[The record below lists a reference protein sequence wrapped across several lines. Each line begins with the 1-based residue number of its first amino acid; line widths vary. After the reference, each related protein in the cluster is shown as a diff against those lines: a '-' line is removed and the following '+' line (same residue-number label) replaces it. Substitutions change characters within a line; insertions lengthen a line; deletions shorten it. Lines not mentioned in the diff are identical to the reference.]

1 MSFGKIG
8 GVRLWLAMNS
18 GWAFVV
24 GWTLVIGASLV
35 WNYFQTRQNVID
47 TANVQACAAFERD
60 VTFRRWNSGH
70 GGVYAPVTDITQP
83 NPYLDVPYRDI
94 TLPSGDLYTLI
105 NPAYMT
111 RQVHELGEETEHEHM
126 RGHITSLNP
135 IRPENAADPWETTAL
150 QAFEEGE
157 TEVSSLEVM
166 GGKEYL
172 RFMRPLITE
181 QSCLKCHAKQG
192 YQVGDIRGGISVS
205 VPLEPFWNIAS
216 QQIQGLAAAH
226 FFLWLF
232 GMAGIVLWSGR
243 LSHSQ
248 TERDIAQQE
257 LQKAYDE
264 QERRVE
270 KRTAELAQV
279 NIELEEHH
287 EHLEELVAERTRSL
301 DKSRKAA
308 LSVMQDANN
317 QSQRAEDAL
326 ARLEIS
332 EEELRKAKEAAEAA
346 NQAKSEF
353 LANMSHEIRTPMNAV
368 IGLSHLTLQTD
379 LNSRQHDY
387 LQKIQSSGQNLLGIV
402 EDILDFSRIEAGRLE
417 METIPFNLEEVLDD
431 LANLVNVRAE
441 EKDLEFIYAIPPD
454 IPIRLIGDSMRLL
467 QVLLNLS
474 SNAVKFTDV
483 GEVVISVEVMHLDED
498 QVTLQFT
505 VRDTGIGMTHDEISR
520 IFQVFSQADTSTT
533 RIYGGS
539 GLGLAIS
546 KQLVELMGGE
556 IWVESQPGEGTA
568 FTFSLFF
575 NLPTEVEEPPLL
587 TLEKIKGL
595 KVLVLDDN
603 PTFLET
609 LQSYLETLNLNVSL
623 ANSREEGLQ
632 LLEETRQNEPFDLI
646 ILDLQLTGID
656 GIEFVREIK
665 AQPEIYQT
673 PIIIMV
679 TAFGREDVIR
689 QAHDLGLNDFLVKPI
704 IQSTLLDAILNAFS
718 KDIAVRSKTLP
729 DIPSQPEEFPEL
741 AGTKILV
748 VEDNEINQEV
758 TQGLIELTGAKV
770 DLASNGEE
778 AIACLR
784 KRRYDIVLM
793 DIQMPVMDGL
803 EATRKIRKSRAKY
816 RDTIIIAM
824 TAQAMKDDYE
834 KSKKAGLNDHV
845 TKPIDP
851 QVLYSTL
858 SKWIKPVDRGD
869 PTTEPPMSD
878 KPEQEFTD
886 LPGIDTQAG
895 LQRMGG
901 DHKRYHKLLLMFLT
915 KHAGIVDEIEEALEA
930 EDEENAIRLAHTLK
944 GVAGNISAQ
953 GVLADAQRLE
963 STLKGVDD
971 EQLRDRLSAVRESLK
986 TVLSSIK
993 TLEGEITKQQPADPP
1008 VATQTIHP
1016 QELAPIFK
1024 DLALA
1029 LREGDTRALE
1039 VMIRLRKQLRS
1050 AGMDARADI
1059 QTIQDLIEEYDYD
1072 SALEE
1077 LSELTNQIEIDLE

>member
-1 MSFGKIG
+1 MSFLKRDR
-8 GVRLWLAMNS
+8 VRLWLTMNFAW
-18 GWAFVV
+18 GIA
-24 GWTLVIGASLV
+24 LV
-35 WNYFQTRQNVID
+35 WTVIIGGLAAWSYSQTRRNAIEAAVI
-47 TANVQACAAFERD
+47 QARASFEKD
-60 VTFRRWNSGH
+60 VLYRRWNSMH
-70 GGVYAPVTDITQP
+70 GGVFAPVTDTTLP
-83 NPYLDVPYRDI
+83 NPYLEVPYRDV

-111 RQVHELGEETEHEHM
+111 RQVHELGKETANII
-126 RGHITSLNP
+126 GHITSLNP

-150 QAFEEGE
+150 RAIEEGA
-157 TEVSSLEVM
+157 TEVTSLEVIE
-166 GGKEYL
+166 GEEYL
-172 RFMRPLITE
+172 RFIHPLITE
-181 QSCLKCHAKQG
+181 QSCMKCHAKQG
-192 YQVGDIRGGISVS
+192 YQVGDVRGGISVA
-205 VPLEPFWNIAS
+205 VAMEPFFTIAS
-216 QQIQGLAAAH
+216 KQIQVLVTVH
-226 FFLWLF
+226 SSLWLC
-232 GMAGIVLWSGR
+232 GLISIVLWSQR
-243 LSHSQ
+243 LNIR
-248 TERDIAQQE
+248 TKERDLIQQE
-257 LQKAYDE
+257 LHKANE
-264 QERRVE
+264 ELERRVDI
-270 KRTAELAQV
+270 RAAELALA
-279 NIELEEHH
+279 NKELEKHY
-287 EHLEELVAERTRSL
+287 EHLEKLVAERTHDL

-308 LSVMQDANN
+308 LSIMQDSNT

-353 LANMSHEIRTPMNAV
+353 LANMSHEIRTPMNAL
-368 IGLSHLTLQTD
+368 IGLSYLVLQTD
-379 LNSRQHDY
+379 LNSKQHDY

-402 EDILDFSRIEAGRLE
+402 EDILDFSRIEAGHLE
-417 METIPFNLEEVLDD
+417 MEIIPFNLEDVLDD
-431 LANLVNVRAE
+431 LANLINVRAE
-441 EKDLEFIYAIPPD
+441 EKGLEVIYSISPT

-467 QVLLNLS
+467 QVLLNLCN
-474 SNAVKFTDV
+474 NAVKFTDI
-483 GEVVISVEVMHLDED
+483 GEVLISVEVMHLDEY

-520 IFQVFSQADTSTT
+520 IFQAFFQADTSIS
-533 RIYGGS
+533 RKYGGS
-539 GLGLAIS
+539 GLGLVIS

-556 IWVESQPGEGTA
+556 IWVESKPGEGAT
-568 FTFSLFF
+568 FTFSLVF
-575 NLPTEVEEPPLL
+575 NLPTDVEEPPLL
-587 TLEKIKGL
+587 SLEDFKGL
-595 KVLVLDDN
+595 KVLVVDDN
-603 PTFLET
+603 PTVLET
-609 LQSYLETLNLNVSL
+609 LQSYMEARNLNVSL
-623 ANSREEGLQ
+623 AISSKEGLQ
-632 LLEETRQNEPFDLI
+632 LLEETRQNEPYDLI
-646 ILDLQLTGID
+646 ILDWQLPGMD
-656 GIEFVREIK
+656 SVEFAREIK
-665 AQPEIYQT
+665 TQPEIDQT

-679 TAFGREDVIR
+679 TAFGREDVLR

-704 IQSTLLDAILNAFS
+704 SQSTLLDAILNAFS
-718 KDIAVRSKTLP
+718 KDMIVKSRTIPDAPSK
-729 DIPSQPEEFPEL
+729 PEEIPEL
-741 AGTKILV
+741 AGAKILV

-778 AIACLR
+778 AITCLR

-824 TAQAMKDDYE
+824 TAQAMKDDFE

-851 QVLYSTL
+851 HALYSIL
-858 SKWIKPVDRGD
+858 SKWIKPVYRGD
-869 PTTEPPMSD
+869 LTSEPPPSE
-878 KPEQEFTD
+878 KPELKFPD
-886 LPGIDTQAG
+886 LPGIDTQVG

-915 KHAGIVDEIEEALEA
+915 KHAGVVDEIEEALEA
-930 EDEENAIRLAHTLK
+930 EDEESAIRLAHTLK

-953 GVLADAQRLE
+953 VVLADAQRLE

-971 EQLRDRLSAVRESLK
+971 EQLSDRLSAVRESLK

-993 TLEGEITKQQPADPP
+993 TLEGEITKQPADTP
-1008 VATQTIHP
+1008 VATRTIHH